1 MEIIGG
7 VKRRRQWRPEEKFGL
22 LPETEAPGAGVAP
35 VVHRYDVSR
44 GQLPEVWWSV

>member
-7 VKRRRQWRPEEKFGL
+7 LSGADSGGLKRSFGL